1 MKDRAARY
9 GLRGTRVGEA
19 SHPGPRRRQ
28 VIPSTDDD
36 LDSTFLDEF
45 ELDLNAPTG
54 SRRSPGAH
62 EQMSPCG
69 CPTAPEAFVLS
80 DDEHLRTPAPSVCVP
95 TNVSTVPA
103 ASGELREARRAFLPD
118 SGGPTSID
126 MCTSPE
132 HESHQ
137 LRGNRFA
144 VLSREEDFPHGQ
156 AGQGVPRRR
165 LVLTNMESGA
175 VRPSV
180 HVLSN
185 TGSDTE
191 SMGEVEARPRG
202 GGFQV
207 HRDVQSA
214 DFLMRDLARRI
225 GFVPAGGP
233 LPRPLRVQRW
243 SLMNVPLMWGAAG
256 TDPSTPVL
264 DWLAEVLGEIPDPLE
279 FHGGFIAPSAAVQ
292 VEWASLRQAMR
303 SWGISRAEDLTVW
316 LRTNGLPATQR
327 GNHLSARAQEHIMTE
342 ACRADARVALLET
355 AFVALALFRGR
366 QMVLPP
372 MTQERVPV
380 PRPSRRSLFVHD
392 GGVPPESWESLDG
405 VDLADTFLQR
415 VPMLQSCPH
424 FL

>member
-1 MKDRAARY
+1 MQGIIDRLQEELAMMRAGRVSETVEDADDEAMVAGQPHKKSRVAQYTSRSQWWLVAHNTACHHRRARERVPVKDRAARC

-45 ELDLNAPTG
+45 ELDLNAPTD
-54 SRRSPGAH
+54 SRRSPRPH
-62 EQMSPCG
+62 EQMSPC

-80 DDEHLRTPAPSVCVP
+80 DDEHMRTPAPSVCVP
-95 TNVSTVPA
+95 TNVTTVPA

-118 SGGPTSID
+118 SGGPPTSID

-132 HESHQ
+132 HERSHQ

-165 LVLTNMESGA
+165 LVLADMESGV

-180 HVLSN
+180 HTLSN

-191 SMGEVEARPRG
+191 SWVRLGRGHEEADFRSIGMFR
-202 GGFQV
+202 QLI
-207 HRDVQSA
+207 

-233 LPRPLRVQRW
+233 LLRPLVSHERPIDVGRSRDRSVHTCVGLVGGGPRGNSRSVGIPRRVHRTQR
-243 SLMNVPLMWGAAG
+243 SSSSRV
-256 TDPSTPVL
+256 
-264 DWLAEVLGEIPDPLE
+264 
-279 FHGGFIAPSAAVQ
+279 GFIAS
-292 VEWASLRQAMR
+292 
-303 SWGISRAEDLTVW
+303 GHAELGHFSCRRFDDLVA
-316 LRTNGLPATQR
+316 G
-327 GNHLSARAQEHIMTE
+327 E
-342 ACRADARVALLET
+342 RVASNSK
-355 AFVALALFRGR
+355 R
-366 QMVLPP
+366 
-372 MTQERVPV
+372 
-380 PRPSRRSLFVHD
+380 
-392 GGVPPESWESLDG
+392 
-405 VDLADTFLQR
+405 
-415 VPMLQSCPH
+415 
-424 FL
+424 